1 MTQETRALGRLLVFF
16 DEPYFRTERDGQ
28 EVVTT
33 NRAFWLFV
41 RALAPAFS
49 HVDFLARIAP
59 ERREAPFSCTP
70 DPHFTLRELPYYESL
85 YDLGGLLRVL
95 PAQLR
100 VFWEAIGACDAVL
113 LGIPHPACL
122 VLWAIARL
130 RGRRVLF
137 LDRQDLIARA
147 KLRAPGA
154 GRSAIVFGAW
164 LLVRAFVLLSRS
176 TLTFAVGEEM
186 RRRYAHPGAPA
197 HGLLISL
204 VREKELSGVSARS
217 LPPASAPK
225 RLLWVGR
232 VDPDKGLEVLLEAFR
247 SVTAARPGEQWHL
260 DLVGTGLI
268 EAQIA
273 RQVEDLGLARSAH
286 LHGFVPFGPALNA
299 YYDSATAYVLP
310 SNESEGFPQV
320 LIEAMARGL
329 PVIATAVA
337 GIPYVLR
344 DGENAVLL
352 PPRNPEALAA
362 AILRML
368 GDADLY
374 HRCSE
379 AGLRFAGEHTLEAQT
394 RKFLDAASPY
404 LRREPSAAYGR

>member
-1 MTQETRALGRLLVFF
+1 MTAETKTLGRLLVFF
-16 DEPYFRTERDGQ
+16 DEPYFRGERGG
-28 EVVTT
+28 EEIVTT
-33 NRAFWLFV
+33 NRAFWLFI
-41 RALAPAFS
+41 RALAPAFA
-49 HVDFLARIAP
+49 HVDFLARIVP
-59 ERREAPFSCTP
+59 ERREAPFPCTP
-70 DPHFTLRELPYYESL
+70 DPLFTLRELPYYESL
-85 YDLGGLLRVL
+85 YGVGGLLRLL

-100 VFWEAIGACDAVL
+100 VFWDAVGACDAVL
-113 LGIPHPACL
+113 IGIPHPTGL
-122 VLWAIARL
+122 LLWAIARL
-130 RGRRVLF
+130 RGRRVIF

-147 KLRAPGA
+147 RLRAPGA
-154 GRSAIVFGAW
+154 ARHATVFAAW
-164 LLVRAFVLLSRS
+164 ALVRAFVLLSRR

-186 RRRYAHPGAPA
+186 RLRYARSGANA

-204 VREKELSGVSARS
+204 VREKELDGVPARS
-217 LPPASAPK
+217 LPLPQVPR

-232 VDPDKGLEVLLEAFR
+232 LDPDKGLEVLLEAFR
-247 SVTAARPGEQWHL
+247 TVAAQRPTEEWHL

-268 EAQIA
+268 EEQIA
-273 RQVEDLGLARSAH
+273 RRAQELGLGGSAH

-299 YYDSATAYVLP
+299 WYDRAAAYVLP

-329 PVIATAVA
+329 PIIATAVA
-337 GIPYVLR
+337 GIPYALR

-374 HRCSE
+374 RRCSE
-379 AGLRFAGEHTLEAQT
+379 NGLRFAREHTLEAQT
-394 RKFLDAASPY
+394 RKFLDAAAPY
-404 LRREPSAAYGR
+404 LTGERARVARP